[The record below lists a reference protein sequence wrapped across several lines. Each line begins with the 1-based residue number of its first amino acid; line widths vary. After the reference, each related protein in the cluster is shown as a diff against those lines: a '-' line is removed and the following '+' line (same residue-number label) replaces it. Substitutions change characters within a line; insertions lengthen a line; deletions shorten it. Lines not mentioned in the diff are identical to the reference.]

1 MSKFWSLVTSVVWI
15 NLLWPSIQIFFLLVV
30 PLEKLWGRVSKMC
43 SLTPG
48 AFTCT
53 CIIVLLQDADPN
65 TEIFCE
71 ISDPFQPLWTV
82 CTISASCCAFCLH
95 THGLLSLFLDPR
107 PLMTFSTFR
116 SPLSLHCTIRPFPSS
131 LPLVSQSEYPQ
142 PPDGA
147 SWSSQTRS

>member
-1 MSKFWSLVTSVVWI
+1 
-15 NLLWPSIQIFFLLVV
+15 
-30 PLEKLWGRVSKMC
+30 MC

-131 LPLVSQSEYPQ
+131 LPLVSQSTHSHQMVLPD
-142 PPDGA
+142 PPKQGLNCFLLA
-147 SWSSQTRS
+147 NSFPFSVLRSWMEFHPRNTLGSQELKVF

>member
-1 MSKFWSLVTSVVWI
+1 
-15 NLLWPSIQIFFLLVV
+15 
-30 PLEKLWGRVSKMC
+30 MC

-53 CIIVLLQDADPN
+53 CIIVLLQDANPN

-71 ISDPFQPLWTV
+71 ISDPSQPLWTV

-107 PLMTFSTFR
+107 PLMTFATFH

-142 PPDGA
+142 PPGDVSDPPKQGLNCVLLA
-147 SWSSQTRS
+147 NSFPFSVLRSWIEFHPRNTLGFQELKVF